1 VGYRVSGLTLSE
13 IREALATT
21 IRNNVDRQ
29 VTVRAYPPGVDGP
42 SVLIEP
48 ATDYVDY
55 HLSFGSAG
63 LAAVRFVVTVDPGGT
78 EAESAAIRLDD
89 FCSVGTGNGSS
100 MVDAIQSDRTLGLV
114 GCDVFVE
121 SIEVD
126 ANTITARFSVTVNI
140 SKIGA
145 SA

>member
-1 VGYRVSGLTLSE
+1 VSGLTLSE
-13 IREALATT
+13 IREALAST

-29 VTVRAYPPGVDGP
+29 VTVRAYPPSVDGP

-48 ATDYVDY
+48 ASDYVDY

-100 MVDAIQSDRTLGLV
+100 IVDAIQSDRTLGLI

-126 ANTITARFSVTVNI
+126 VNTITAQFRVTVNI

-145 SA
+145 RV